1 MVFCERGVSGNLS
14 KPLKNTFQWV
24 NYFSKVA
31 VYRTA
36 ALLKMNFSTGK
47 WTGWYTR

>member
-1 MVFCERGVSGNLS
+1 MVFYEIYVSEKLS
-14 KPLKNTFQWV
+14 KPLKKAFQGV

-36 ALLKMNFSTGK
+36 ALLKMNFSTRK
-47 WTGWYTR
+47 